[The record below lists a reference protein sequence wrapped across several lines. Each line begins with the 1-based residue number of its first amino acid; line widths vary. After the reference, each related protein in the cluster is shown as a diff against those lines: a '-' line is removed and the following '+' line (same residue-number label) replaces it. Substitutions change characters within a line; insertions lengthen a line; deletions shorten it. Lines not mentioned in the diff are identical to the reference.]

1 MRLDFDDESDTWA
14 VATPNGETYPFTTM
28 IDENHV
34 KMITPEGDFRM
45 VELSESGIM
54 AYAEATKASSTLA
67 I

>member
-1 MRLDFDDESDTWA
+1 
-14 VATPNGETYPFTTM
+14 
-28 IDENHV
+28 
-34 KMITPEGDFRM
+34 MITPEGDFRM